1 VTTNIVATNVP
12 FTSIQMSLFLR
23 NPEEFLFTDNVPLG
37 TTELGEAP
45 AGQYR
50 AVFTVP
56 AGYVIAPSQIEFDAI
71 CGTPVLLTA
80 HITVAD
86 TTPPVIASVTPDN
99 DSLFPPNRKMVQV
112 AVAVSV
118 TDTIDP
124 APMCSITGVS
134 SNEPIGDT
142 TPDWQ
147 FSANS
152 LLVDLRAER
161 DSARTYT
168 ITVTCTDASGNSSS
182 RSAAVHVPRN
192 KNK

>member
-1 VTTNIVATNVP
+1 
-12 FTSIQMSLFLR
+12 M
-23 NPEEFLFTDNVPLG
+23 
-37 TTELGEAP
+37 
-45 AGQYR
+45 
-50 AVFTVP
+50 P
-56 AGYVIAPSQIEFDAI
+56 AGYLITPSQIEFDAI
-71 CGTPVLLTA
+71 CGTPVTLSA
-80 HITVAD
+80 QITVAD
-86 TTPPVIASVTPDN
+86 STPPVIASVTPDTA
-99 DSLFPPNRKMVQV
+99 SLSPPNHKMVPV
-112 AVAVSV
+112 AMAVAV
-118 TDTIDP
+118 TDAIDS

-134 SNEPIGDT
+134 SNEAVGET